1 MGQTQSAIKIGFE
14 DMQYSVKHL
23 EENLIINTLDITE
36 QNCLI
41 KGTLTAAQE
50 EDIVNKYLI
59 SQMRKIRVIIYG
71 RNCNDEKIYIKYK
84 QFFSL
89 GFSNIYIYT
98 GGLFEWLLLQDI
110 YGMDEFPTTSKQN
123 DIIKY
128 KPNKILGVPLLEY

>member
-128 KPNKILGVPLLEY
+128 KPNKILDVPLLEY

>member
-23 EENLIINTLDITE
+23 EENLIINTLDIAE

-41 KGTLTAAQE
+41 KGTLTASQE

>member
-14 DMQYSVKHL
+14 DMQYSVKHI
-23 EENLIINTLDITE
+23 EENLIINTLDTTE

-41 KGTLTAAQE
+41 KGTLTASQE

>member
-14 DMQYSVKHL
+14 DMQHAVKQL
-23 EENLIINTLDITE
+23 GDNLIINTLDTSE

-41 KGTLTAAQE
+41 KGTLSASQE
-50 EDIVNKYLI
+50 EEIVNKYLI
-59 SQMRKIRVIIYG
+59 NQMRKIRVIIYG
-71 RNCNDEKIYIKYK
+71 RNCNDEKIYVKYK

-128 KPNKILGVPLLEY
+128 KPNKILGIPLLEY

>member
-59 SQMRKIRVIIYG
+59 SQMRKIRVIMYG

>member
-23 EENLIINTLDITE
+23 EENLIINTLDTTE

-41 KGTLTAAQE
+41 KGTLTASQE